1 MKWRI
6 GGGKMLL
13 YQQALAI
20 AEDAHKGQVDKAG
33 VDYIQHPLFV
43 ASLVEGELAKTVAL
57 LHDVV
62 EDSDWTLEDL
72 RKEGLLE
79 EVVQA
84 VGILTKKRNENY
96 EEYILRVKQNPLAR
110 QVKLADLKHN
120 SDLSRLANVTDRDRK
135 RVAKYQKAIAF
146 LSEE

>member
-1 MKWRI
+1 
-6 GGGKMLL
+6 MLL
-13 YQQALAI
+13 YQQALEI

-72 RKEGLLE
+72 RKEGLPE

>member
-6 GGGKMLL
+6 GGGKMVL

-20 AEDAHKGQVDKAG
+20 AKDAHKGQVDKAG
-33 VDYIQHPLFV
+33 VAYIQHPLYV
-43 ASLVEGELAKTVAL
+43 ASLVEGELAKTIAL

-62 EDSDWTLEDL
+62 EDSAWTLEDL
-72 RKEGLLE
+72 RMEGLPE

-135 RVAKYQKAIAF
+135 RVAKYQKAIAY
-146 LSEE
+146 LIEE

>member
-1 MKWRI
+1 
-6 GGGKMLL
+6 MLL

-20 AEDAHKGQVDKAG
+20 AKDAHKGQVDKAG

-72 RKEGLLE
+72 RKEGLPE

-110 QVKLADLKHN
+110 QVKLADLQHN
-120 SDLSRLANVTDRDRK
+120 SDLSRLTTVTEIDRK
-135 RVAKYQKAIAF
+135 RAAKYRQAIAF

>member
-1 MKWRI
+1 ME
-6 GGGKMLL
+6 GVKMLL

-20 AEDAHKGQVDKAG
+20 AKDAHKGQVDKAG

-72 RKEGLLE
+72 RKEGLPE

-84 VGILTKKRNENY
+84 VGILTKKRNEKY
-96 EEYILRVKQNPLAR
+96 EEYILRVKQNSLAR

-120 SDLSRLANVTDRDRK
+120 SDLSRLANVTEKKRK
-135 RVAKYQKAIAF
+135 RVAKYQKAIEY

>member
-1 MKWRI
+1 
-6 GGGKMLL
+6 MLL

-20 AEDAHKGQVDKAG
+20 AKDAHKGQVDKAG

-72 RKEGLLE
+72 RMEGLPE

-120 SDLSRLANVTDRDRK
+120 SDLSRLTNVTDRDRK
-135 RVAKYQKAIAF
+135 RVAKYQKAISF

>member
-1 MKWRI
+1 MV
-6 GGGKMLL
+6 L
-13 YQQALAI
+13 YQQALVI
-20 AEDAHKGQVDKAG
+20 AKDAHKGQVDKAG
-33 VDYIQHPLFV
+33 VDYIQPPLFV

-72 RKEGLLE
+72 RKKGLPE

-84 VGILTKKRNENY
+84 VGILTKKRNEKY

-110 QVKLADLKHN
+110 QVKLADLQHN
-120 SDLSRLANVTDRDRK
+120 SDLSRLTTVTEIDRK
-135 RVAKYQKAIAF
+135 RAEKYRQAIAF
-146 LSEE
+146 L

>member
-1 MKWRI
+1 
-6 GGGKMLL
+6 MLL

-62 EDSDWTLEDL
+62 EDSDWTLGDL
-72 RKEGLLE
+72 RKEGLPE
-79 EVVQA
+79 GVVQA
-84 VGILTKKRNENY
+84 VGIITKKRNENY

-110 QVKLADLKHN
+110 KVKLADLQHN

>member
-1 MKWRI
+1 
-6 GGGKMLL
+6 MLL

-62 EDSDWTLEDL
+62 EDSAWTLEDL
-72 RKEGLLE
+72 RKEGLPE
-79 EVVQA
+79 EAVQA
-84 VGILTKKRNENY
+84 VGILTKNRDESY
-96 EEYILRVKQNPLAR
+96 EEYLMHVKQNPLAR
-110 QVKLADLKHN
+110 QVKLADLQHN

>member
-1 MKWRI
+1 MV
-6 GGGKMLL
+6 L

-20 AEDAHKGQVDKAG
+20 AKDAHKGQVDKAG

-72 RKEGLLE
+72 RMEGLPE

-110 QVKLADLKHN
+110 QVKLADLQHN
-120 SDLSRLANVTDRDRK
+120 SDLSRLTTVTEIDRK
-135 RVAKYQKAIAF
+135 RAEKYRQAIAF

>member
-1 MKWRI
+1 
-6 GGGKMLL
+6 MLL

-72 RKEGLLE
+72 RKEGLPE

-110 QVKLADLKHN
+110 QVKLADLQHN

-135 RVAKYQKAIAF
+135 RAEKYRQAIAF

>member
-1 MKWRI
+1 ME
-6 GGGKMLL
+6 GVKMLL

-20 AEDAHKGQVDKAG
+20 AKDAHKGQVDKAG

-72 RKEGLLE
+72 RKEGLPE

-110 QVKLADLKHN
+110 QVKLADLQHN

-135 RVAKYQKAIAF
+135 RVEKYQQAIAY

>member
-1 MKWRI
+1 M
-6 GGGKMLL
+6 
-13 YQQALAI
+13 
-20 AEDAHKGQVDKAG
+20 
-33 VDYIQHPLFV
+33 
-43 ASLVEGELAKTVAL
+43 LAKTVAL

-72 RKEGLLE
+72 RKEGLPE

-110 QVKLADLKHN
+110 QVKLADLQHN

>member
-1 MKWRI
+1 
-6 GGGKMLL
+6 MLL

-33 VDYIQHPLFV
+33 VNYIQHPLFV

-62 EDSDWTLEDL
+62 EDSASTLEDL
-72 RKEGLLE
+72 RMEGLPE

-84 VGILTKKRNENY
+84 VGILTKNRDESY
-96 EEYILRVKQNPLAR
+96 EEYLMHVKQNPLAR
-110 QVKLADLKHN
+110 QVKLADLQHN

>member
-1 MKWRI
+1 MV
-6 GGGKMLL
+6 L

-20 AEDAHKGQVDKAG
+20 AKDAHKGQVDKAG
-33 VDYIQHPLFV
+33 VAYIQHPLYV
-43 ASLVEGELAKTVAL
+43 ANLVEGELAKTIAL

-72 RKEGLLE
+72 RKEGLPE

-110 QVKLADLKHN
+110 QVKLADLQHN

-135 RVAKYQKAIAF
+135 RVAKYQKAISF

>member
-1 MKWRI
+1 
-6 GGGKMLL
+6 MLL
-13 YQQALAI
+13 YQQTLAI
-20 AEDAHKGQVDKAG
+20 AKDAHKGQVDKAG

-72 RKEGLLE
+72 RKEGLPE

-120 SDLSRLANVTDRDRK
+120 SDLSRLANVTEIDRK
-135 RVAKYQKAIAF
+135 RAEKYRQAIAF
-146 LSEE
+146 LT

>member
-1 MKWRI
+1 
-6 GGGKMLL
+6 MLL

-20 AEDAHKGQVDKAG
+20 AEDAHKDQVDKAG
-33 VDYIQHPLFV
+33 VAYIQHPLYV
-43 ASLVEGELAKTVAL
+43 ASLVEGELAKTIAL

-62 EDSDWTLEDL
+62 EDSAWTLEDL
-72 RKEGLLE
+72 RMEGLPE
-79 EVVQA
+79 KVVQA
-84 VGILTKKRNENY
+84 VGILTKNRDESY
-96 EEYILRVKQNPLAR
+96 EEYLMHVKQNPLAR

-135 RVAKYQKAIAF
+135 RVEKYQKAIAF

>member
-1 MKWRI
+1 
-6 GGGKMLL
+6 MLL

-72 RKEGLLE
+72 RKEGLPE

-84 VGILTKKRNENY
+84 VGILTKKCNENY

-135 RVAKYQKAIAF
+135 RVAKYQKAISF

>member
-1 MKWRI
+1 
-6 GGGKMLL
+6 MLL

-20 AEDAHKGQVDKAG
+20 AKDAHKGQVDKAG
-33 VDYIQHPLFV
+33 VAYIHHLLYV
-43 ASLVEGELAKTVAL
+43 ASLVEGELAKTIAL

-110 QVKLADLKHN
+110 QVKLADLQHN
-120 SDLSRLANVTDRDRK
+120 SDLSRLANVTDRDRE

>member
-20 AEDAHKGQVDKAG
+20 AEDAHKGQVYKAG

-72 RKEGLLE
+72 RMEGLPE

-84 VGILTKKRNENY
+84 VGILTKNRDESY
-96 EEYILRVKQNPLAR
+96 EEYLMHVKQNPLAR
-110 QVKLADLKHN
+110 QVKLADLHHN

-135 RVAKYQKAIAF
+135 RVAKYQKAIAY

>member
-1 MKWRI
+1 
-6 GGGKMLL
+6 MLL

-20 AEDAHKGQVDKAG
+20 AKDAHKGQVDKAG

-72 RKEGLLE
+72 RKEGLPE

-84 VGILTKKRNENY
+84 VGILTKKRNEKY

-135 RVAKYQKAIAF
+135 RVAKYQKAIAY

>member
-1 MKWRI
+1 M
-6 GGGKMLL
+6 
-13 YQQALAI
+13 
-20 AEDAHKGQVDKAG
+20 
-33 VDYIQHPLFV
+33 DYIQPPLFV

-72 RKEGLLE
+72 RKKGLPE

-84 VGILTKKRNENY
+84 VGILTKKRNEKY

-110 QVKLADLKHN
+110 QVKLADLQHN
-120 SDLSRLANVTDRDRK
+120 SDLSRLTTVTEIDRK
-135 RVAKYQKAIAF
+135 RAEKYRQAIAF

>member
-1 MKWRI
+1 M
-6 GGGKMLL
+6 
-13 YQQALAI
+13 
-20 AEDAHKGQVDKAG
+20 
-33 VDYIQHPLFV
+33 
-43 ASLVEGELAKTVAL
+43 
-57 LHDVV
+57 
-62 EDSDWTLEDL
+62 
-72 RKEGLLE
+72 EGLPE

-135 RVAKYQKAIAF
+135 RVAKYQKAISY

>member
-1 MKWRI
+1 
-6 GGGKMLL
+6 MLL

-20 AEDAHKGQVDKAG
+20 AKDAHKGQVDKAG

-72 RKEGLLE
+72 RKEGLPE

-110 QVKLADLKHN
+110 QVKLADLQHN

-135 RVAKYQKAIAF
+135 RVAKYQKAISF

>member
-1 MKWRI
+1 MAK
-6 GGGKMLL
+6 
-13 YQQALAI
+13 
-20 AEDAHKGQVDKAG
+20 DAHKGQVDKAG
-33 VDYIQHPLFV
+33 VDYIQPPLFV

-72 RKEGLLE
+72 RKKGLPE

-84 VGILTKKRNENY
+84 VGILTKKRNEKY

-110 QVKLADLKHN
+110 QVKLVDLQHN
-120 SDLSRLANVTDRDRK
+120 SDLSRLTTVTEIDRK
-135 RVAKYQKAIAF
+135 RAEKYRQAIAF
-146 LSEE
+146 L

>member
-1 MKWRI
+1 
-6 GGGKMLL
+6 MLL

-20 AEDAHKGQVDKAG
+20 AKDAHKGQVDKAG

-72 RKEGLLE
+72 RKEGLPE
-79 EVVQA
+79 EVVQV

-135 RVAKYQKAIAF
+135 RVAKYQKAISY

>member
-1 MKWRI
+1 
-6 GGGKMLL
+6 MLL

-20 AEDAHKGQVDKAG
+20 AKDAHKGQVDKAG

-72 RKEGLLE
+72 RKEGLPE

-84 VGILTKKRNENY
+84 LGILTKKRNENY

-110 QVKLADLKHN
+110 KVKLADLKHN

-135 RVAKYQKAIAF
+135 RVAKYQKAISF

>member
-1 MKWRI
+1 MV
-6 GGGKMLL
+6 L

-20 AEDAHKGQVDKAG
+20 AKDAHKGQVDKAG

-72 RKEGLLE
+72 RKEGLPE

-135 RVAKYQKAIAF
+135 RVAKYQKAISY

>member
-1 MKWRI
+1 
-6 GGGKMLL
+6 MLL

-20 AEDAHKGQVDKAG
+20 AKDAHKGQVDKAG
-33 VDYIQHPLFV
+33 MDYIQHPLFV

-62 EDSDWTLEDL
+62 EDSDWTLGDL
-72 RKEGLLE
+72 RKEVLPE

-84 VGILTKKRNENY
+84 VGIITKKRNENY

-110 QVKLADLKHN
+110 QVKLADLYHN

-135 RVAKYQKAIAF
+135 RVAKYQQAIAF

>member
-1 MKWRI
+1 
-6 GGGKMLL
+6 MLL

-20 AEDAHKGQVDKAG
+20 AKDAHKGQVDKAG
-33 VDYIQHPLFV
+33 MDYIQHPLFV

-62 EDSDWTLEDL
+62 EDSDWTL
-72 RKEGLLE
+72 RKEGLPE

-84 VGILTKKRNENY
+84 VGIITKKRNENY

-110 QVKLADLKHN
+110 QVKLADLYHN

-135 RVAKYQKAIAF
+135 RVAKYQQAIAF

>member
-1 MKWRI
+1 
-6 GGGKMLL
+6 MLL
-13 YQQALAI
+13 YQKALAI

-33 VDYIQHPLFV
+33 IAYIHHPLYV
-43 ASLVEGELAKTVAL
+43 ASLVEGKLAKTIAL

-62 EDSDWTLEDL
+62 EDSAWTLEDL
-72 RKEGLLE
+72 RMEGLPE

-84 VGILTKKRNENY
+84 VGILTKNRDESY
-96 EEYILRVKQNPLAR
+96 EEYLMHVKQNPLAR

>member
-1 MKWRI
+1 
-6 GGGKMLL
+6 MLL

-33 VDYIQHPLFV
+33 VAYIQHPLYV
-43 ASLVEGELAKTVAL
+43 ASLVEGELAKTIAL

-62 EDSDWTLEDL
+62 EDSAWTLEDL
-72 RKEGLLE
+72 RMEGLPE

-84 VGILTKKRNENY
+84 VGILTKNRDESY
-96 EEYILRVKQNPLAR
+96 EEYLMHVKQNPLAR
-110 QVKLADLKHN
+110 QVKLADLQHN
-120 SDLSRLANVTDRDRK
+120 SDLSRLTNVTEIDRK
-135 RVAKYQKAIAF
+135 RAEKYRQAIVF

>member
-1 MKWRI
+1 
-6 GGGKMLL
+6 MLL

-20 AEDAHKGQVDKAG
+20 AKDAHKGQVDKAG
-33 VDYIQHPLFV
+33 VAYIHHLLYV
-43 ASLVEGELAKTVAL
+43 ASLVEGELAKTIAL

-72 RKEGLLE
+72 RKEGLPE

-110 QVKLADLKHN
+110 QVKLTDLQHN
-120 SDLSRLANVTDRDRK
+120 SDLSRLANVTDRDRE

>member
-1 MKWRI
+1 
-6 GGGKMLL
+6 MLL

-20 AEDAHKGQVDKAG
+20 AEDAHKGQVDKA
-33 VDYIQHPLFV
+33 VVAYIHHPLYV

-135 RVAKYQKAIAF
+135 RVAKYQKAIAY

>member
-1 MKWRI
+1 
-6 GGGKMLL
+6 MLL

-20 AEDAHKGQVDKAG
+20 AKDAHKGQVDKAG

-72 RKEGLLE
+72 RKKGLPE

-84 VGILTKKRNENY
+84 VGILTKKRNEKY

-110 QVKLADLKHN
+110 QVKLADLQHN
-120 SDLSRLANVTDRDRK
+120 SDLSRLTTVTEIDRK
-135 RVAKYQKAIAF
+135 RAEKYRQAIAF
-146 LSEE
+146 L